1 MKIFTTYRWLIA
13 LVFMASLS
21 ISCSDREMEPNP
33 KPDNGPEPTED
44 PDVVINEWIQAVM
57 EEVYLWTDTMNDPIS
72 LDADP
77 EAYFDALLV
86 NQDRFSVIYPNYE
99 ELVKRLEGVQKEA
112 GYQFQLVRAS
122 SNSNDV
128 FGVITYVKKGSPAEQ
143 AGLKRNDR
151 FFEING
157 IQITTTNYSSLIQ
170 STGEVHTLDI
180 RRLNKDNGQ
189 FEMLAEA
196 PLSLSVV
203 ELAENPIL
211 LDSIYTLENKKIGYL
226 VYNFFAPGEELE
238 SENIRYGVYDQQ
250 LEEIFAAFK
259 SNGVDELVL
268 DLRYNGGG
276 YTSSAVHLAS
286 LIGKGITNQDI
297 FYYTQYNDL
306 VQSYYQQTYGTDF
319 FNTKFVDKSQNIGNQ
334 ISSGKLYV
342 LATGNTASASELII
356 NGLRPYMDVVVIG
369 ETTYGKN
376 VGSITIQD
384 TENEENEYGL
394 LPIISQSYNKND
406 ESDYA
411 TGFVPDITSDE
422 FANNFNILPLGDVNE
437 EMLSD
442 AIDAIFGNTTGA
454 NARTFTGE
462 SLKVDNSIRHQFR
475 FGQMIE
481 PTPEFK

>member
-286 LIGKGITNQDI
+286 LIGKGITDR
-297 FYYTQYNDL
+297 
-306 VQSYYQQTYGTDF
+306 
-319 FNTKFVDKSQNIGNQ
+319 KS
-334 ISSGKLYV
+334 
-342 LATGNTASASELII
+342 
-356 NGLRPYMDVVVIG
+356 VV
-369 ETTYGKN
+369 
-376 VGSITIQD
+376 
-384 TENEENEYGL
+384 
-394 LPIISQSYNKND
+394 
-406 ESDYA
+406 
-411 TGFVPDITSDE
+411 
-422 FANNFNILPLGDVNE
+422 
-437 EMLSD
+437 
-442 AIDAIFGNTTGA
+442 
-454 NARTFTGE
+454 
-462 SLKVDNSIRHQFR
+462 
-475 FGQMIE
+475 
-481 PTPEFK
+481 